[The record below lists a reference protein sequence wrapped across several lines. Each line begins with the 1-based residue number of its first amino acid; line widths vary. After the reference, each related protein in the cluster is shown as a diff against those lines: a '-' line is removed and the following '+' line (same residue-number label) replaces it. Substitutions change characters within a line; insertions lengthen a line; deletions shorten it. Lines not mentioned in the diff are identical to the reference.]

1 MPTDIPVGSA
11 LARKVFGGA
20 LFARTQRKP
29 SLMKNIT
36 GPAPKQKGAEAKL
49 KGQSAPDFPIVR
61 VTDLSK
67 SAGDAVSVD
76 LFDIVTGKPVM
87 GDKKLAGK
95 MMSLSYSS
103 MDVKINQSRGGID
116 TGGRMAQQRTVTQL
130 RGICMANLTG
140 WNTRLEDQQSLVHM
154 AGARGLQNT
163 VDWVVPLATDADY
176 SSIMVNPVYAPTY
189 NRHLYA
195 GDATTLADMDAAD
208 ILKLEDIDRLRS
220 YIEDSDL
227 PLQPIKLPDDPM
239 ADDEPLYVLFVTA
252 RQWHY
257 LQNRTSGTVWRTFL
271 ANAYARK
278 TAGSKHPLFSGEPG
292 MWGSILIKRMGRAI
306 RFPANTAVTVATSA
320 ATYTETSVTTAVD
333 TDRAI
338 LLGAQA
344 LANVYGRHQKSDYY
358 YNWHE
363 EESDHGNTLEIS
375 TAMMNGKAKVRFKV
389 NVSGTLTDT
398 DHGVM
403 VIDSYA
409 PDPKTTV
416 VA

>member
-1 MPTDIPVGSA
+1 MPTTIPVGSS
-11 LARKVFGGA
+11 LARKVFGSA
-20 LFARTQRKP
+20 LFTRTQRKP
-29 SLMKNIT
+29 SLLKNIT
-36 GPAPKQKGAEAKL
+36 GEAPKQTAAEAKL
-49 KGQSAPDFPIVR
+49 KGQSQPDFPIVR
-61 VTDLSK
+61 VTDLGK
-67 SAGDAVSVD
+67 SAGDTVSVD

-103 MDVKINQSRGGID
+103 QDIKIDQCRAGID
-116 TGGRMAQQRTVTQL
+116 TGGRMAQQRTVHQL
-130 RGICMANLTG
+130 RGICMSNLTG
-140 WNTRLEDQQSLVHM
+140 YNSRLEDQQALVHL
-154 AGARGLQNT
+154 AGARGTQLTQ
-163 VDWVVPLATDADY
+163 DWVVPLATDPDY
-176 SSIMVNPVYAPTY
+176 ASIMVNPVYAPTY

-195 GDATTLADMDAAD
+195 GDATGLADLDATN
-208 ILKLEDIDRLRS
+208 ILTLGDIDRMRS

-239 ADDEPLYVLFVTA
+239 ADDEPLYLLLVTA

-257 LQNRTSGTVWRTFL
+257 LQNRTDSASWRTFL
-271 ANAYARK
+271 AQAYARK

-292 MWGSILIKRMGRAI
+292 MWNGIMVKRMSRAI
-306 RFPANTAVTVATSA
+306 RFPANTVITVATSA
-320 ATYTETSVTTAVD
+320 ATYTETTATCAVH

-344 LANVYGRHQKSDYY
+344 LANVYGRHQKSDFY

-363 EESDHGNTLEIS
+363 EESDHGNTLEVS
-375 TAMMNGKAKVRFKV
+375 TAMMNGKAKIRF
-389 NVSGTLTDT
+389 NMGGTDT

-403 VIDSYA
+403 VMDSYA